1 MNGLAHFNPT
11 IMTMSSREIAELVEA
26 RHDSVK
32 RTIERCAEKG
42 VFTLPPLVETS
53 FRGIDGRGQTASV
66 YNLDK
71 RSSLIVVAQLCPEF
85 TARIVDRWQQLEA
98 QAAKPQLPNLME
110 ALDDN
115 GLLRNLLLNYTE
127 KVAVLQHAVSD
138 LAPKAEA
145 LERLSTAEGSLCLT
159 DAAKA
164 LQLQPKKLL
173 AKLQSLEWIH
183 RRPMGS
189 GWLAYQHRIQQGV
202 LEHKVTT
209 GIKSDG
215 SEWISTQV
223 RVTAK
228 GMTRL
233 AELLAAHE
241 PA

>member
-1 MNGLAHFNPT
+1 MNGLAHLNPT
-11 IMTMSSREIAELVEA
+11 SMTMSSREIAELTGKQHKHVLDDIRKMLDE
-26 RHDSVK
+26 
-32 RTIERCAEKG
+32 
-42 VFTLPPLVETS
+42 L
-53 FRGIDGRGQTASV
+53 GQTSADFSADLPDA
-66 YNLDK
+66 YGRLQPAYKLPK
-71 RSSLIVVAQLCPEF
+71 RETLILVSGYS
-85 TARIVDRWQQLEA
+85 TALRSRIVDRWQQLEA

-228 GMTRL
+228 GMARL

>member
-11 IMTMSSREIAELVEA
+11 SMTMSSREIAELVEA
-26 RHDSVK
+26 RHDNVK
-32 RTIERCAEKG
+32 RTIDTLVEKG
-42 VFTLPPLVETS
+42 VIPFPQTEEKPTA
-53 FRGIDGRGQTASV
+53 GRPSLE
-66 YNLDK
+66 YRLDK

-145 LERLSTAEGSLCLT
+145 LERLSTADGSLCLT

-228 GMTRL
+228 GMARL

>member
-11 IMTMSSREIAELVEA
+11 SMTMSSREIAELTGKQHKDVLYDIRKMLE
-26 RHDSVK
+26 
-32 RTIERCAEKG
+32 E
-42 VFTLPPLVETS
+42 L
-53 FRGIDGRGQTASV
+53 GQTSAEFSADLPDA
-66 YNLDK
+66 YGRLQPAYKLPK
-71 RSSLIVVAQLCPEF
+71 RETLILVSGYS
-85 TARIVDRWQQLEA
+85 TALRSRIVDRWQQLEA

-233 AELLAAHE
+233 AELLATHE

>member
-11 IMTMSSREIAELVEA
+11 NMTMSSREIAELVEA
-26 RHDSVK
+26 RHDNVK
-32 RTIERCAEKG
+32 RTIETLGARG
-42 VFTLPPLVETS
+42 VITLPQIKEVSNSGPGPKT
-53 FRGIDGRGQTASV
+53 ISV
-66 YNLDK
+66 YKLDK

-202 LEHKVTT
+202 LEHKVAT

-228 GMTRL
+228 GMARL
-233 AELLAAHE
+233 AELLATHE